1 VVLTNPRGSTGR
13 GVDFRM
19 GIWRSWGVKDT
30 QDAIAGVDHAI
41 ELGYADPDRL
51 GVGGWSY
58 GGILTNYVITQTDRF
73 KAAVSGASDAMLL
86 SNYGQDLWHRWWER
100 EFGLP
105 WENRALWEDRSTY
118 NKVQNIVT
126 PTLWMGGEK
135 DWNVPIS
142 NSEQMYLAM
151 KRLGRETL
159 LIVYPDQGHG
169 IDTPSLRIDVWER
182 QLAWYD
188 KYLSK

>member
-1 VVLTNPRGSTGR
+1 
-13 GVDFRM
+13 
-19 GIWRSWGVKDT
+19 
-30 QDAIAGVDHAI
+30 
-41 ELGYADPDRL
+41 
-51 GVGGWSY
+51 
-58 GGILTNYVITQTDRF
+58 
-73 KAAVSGASDAMLL
+73 
-86 SNYGQDLWHRWWER
+86 
-100 EFGLP
+100 
-105 WENRALWEDRSTY
+105 
-118 NKVQNIVT
+118 VQNIVT

-159 LIVYPDQGHG
+159 LVVYPDQGHG
-169 IDTPSLRIDVWER
+169 IDLPSFRIDMWNR

>member
-1 VVLTNPRGSTGR
+1 
-13 GVDFRM
+13 M
-19 GIWRSWGVKDT
+19 
-30 QDAIAGVDHAI
+30 
-41 ELGYADPDRL
+41 
-51 GVGGWSY
+51 
-58 GGILTNYVITQTDRF
+58 
-73 KAAVSGASDAMLL
+73 
-86 SNYGQDLWHRWWER
+86 
-100 EFGLP
+100 
-105 WENRALWEDRSTY
+105 Y
-118 NKVQNIVT
+118 NQVQNIVT

-159 LIVYPDQGHG
+159 LVVYPDQGHG
-169 IDTPSLRIDVWER
+169 IGLPSFRIDIWNR